1 MKLHWLFSLARFKR
15 LQTLPKDAGMG
26 NKEILEMSER
36 VIDACEVCVKYKKPH
51 LRPVLVYQQPEFPM
65 KQWLWI

>member
-26 NKEILEMSER
+26 NKEILEMSGR
-36 VIDACEVCVKYKKPH
+36 VIDACQVCVK
-51 LRPVLVYQQPEFPM
+51 
-65 KQWLWI
+65 